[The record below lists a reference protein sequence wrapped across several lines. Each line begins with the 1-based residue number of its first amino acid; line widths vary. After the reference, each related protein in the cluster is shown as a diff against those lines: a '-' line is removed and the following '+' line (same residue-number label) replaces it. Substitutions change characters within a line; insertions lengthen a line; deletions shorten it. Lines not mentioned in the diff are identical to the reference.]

1 VNEREYHRR
10 YRLENAARLSAQR
23 KAHYQANR
31 EVIRASQAAYRLKNL
46 EKLRAYDRARRA
58 ADPEKRRALNRKYQE
73 KNRAEISAKRKP
85 YFAARKALKAKYDQ
99 QYAARNKEY
108 VKARQLA
115 YYKVKKPEFCAR
127 VVKRNAQK
135 SLAMPKW
142 ANEFFISEA
151 YDLAER
157 RTKATGYRW
166 HVDHIVPLQN
176 ALVCGLHVE
185 HNLQVIPAVRNL
197 AKGNRYWPD
206 MP

>member
-10 YRLENAARLSAQR
+10 YRLENAARLSEQR

-31 EVIRASQAAYRLKNL
+31 EVIRARQAAYRQKNL

-58 ADPEKRRALNRKYQE
+58 ADPEKKRLFDREYRERNRDELN
-73 KNRAEISAKRKP
+73 AKRKP
-85 YFAARKALKAKYDQ
+85 YFDSRKALKAKYDQ
-99 QYAARNKEY
+99 EYRDRNKAE

-115 YYKVKKPEFCAR
+115 YYKVKKPEYCAR

-135 SLAMPKW
+135 ALAVPKW

-176 ALVCGLHVE
+176 AIVCGLHVE